1 MRLHT
6 LIMTGIG
13 PYAGT
18 ETIDFDRFTA
28 SGRFLLTGP
37 TGSGKTTII
46 DAIVFALYGQ
56 VADSSGSSK
65 QRLRSTLV
73 DAAARSEV
81 DLTFST
87 SAGVYRILRSP
98 EYWRPKKRGTGTTRQ
113 NAAAKL
119 WRLSAPGGH
128 ALDEPITRLEDVG
141 AEVNRIVG
149 LSRDQF
155 TQTVVLPQGRFAR
168 FLRAT
173 SAERHTLLRDVFG
186 TGVFDAIQAEIAE
199 RNRLTDREAQAARQA
214 LQARVEVAA
223 PLLAL
228 LPIPSADDDPPPG
241 ALSATIVTDDA
252 QKNAE
257 PFPAPRRTEL
267 SEAPESA
274 ELSEPAELS
283 ELAESA
289 ELAELAQ
296 LAELAGAPVPDTDAI
311 AAIGEQALARSR
323 AALAPLAEA
332 VERARAE
339 AGTAHAATEAAVEL
353 RQRLDRREALLAEQA
368 ELDAHRAAHDAD
380 TARLDAARRAS
391 QVTTALHRHARALR
405 DLAAARD
412 LATQALSRTLNTVG
426 ASASATS
433 TILTDSIADST
444 DDTDSTD
451 TQDIP
456 AIGPILEECEAILTS
471 APQAP
476 YAPEDSGESQR
487 LQHAES
493 QLTALATRTRTLAGS
508 LEPLVALEAD
518 LGHRR
523 AALERDQALLDT
535 RRADLDEHIRAL
547 EARPARHAELETA
560 LETARQAE
568 NRLPQAR
575 VDRDAALA
583 RRDAAIR
590 AEALDTRLAA
600 SKQAVV
606 EATEAVESAKA
617 HAAAQHR
624 AWLEATAGSIVAE
637 LVDGEPCPVCGSPEH
652 PAPADP
658 EAGSVSRAQVEQ
670 ADAER
675 ARADEHLTERVREH
689 SDLER
694 EHRTAL
700 EASGMRPLAELDGAL
715 AGAAEHLQSLARASR
730 PLSELTEQLAGFAKE
745 TAAMRDALETD
756 RTALAEDR
764 ARLEAAQNALEQDRA
779 RCADACG
786 EHATVAA
793 RHHALLG
800 IADAAESARSHLA
813 AVRTAAREAT
823 SASDD
828 LGKALAAAGFTTASQ
843 AEQAI
848 LPAAELTALA
858 EAVDRIRADRE
869 RVRHALTEDPRI
881 RTLTGEETADVA
893 GARRLQEAAEK
904 TRETALAA
912 HATASEAHRHLE
924 EALEAVDRAAV
935 RLADILAGSRAL
947 TQVAA
952 LVTGRNDAS
961 TPLATW
967 VLLDRFAEVL
977 VFANDRLTQMSSGRY
992 ELVRVADETGSAG
1005 RRDRGL
1011 GLGVIDRLCAGVVRD
1026 PKTLSGGETFYV
1038 SLSLALALAD
1048 VVTAESGGV
1057 AMETLF
1063 VDEGFGTL
1071 DPETLQTVLAEL
1083 GRLQAGGRT
1092 VGIVSHIEELR
1103 RQVPDRIE
1111 VTTTPVGSTLRITA
1125 S

>member
-583 RRDAAIR
+583 RCDAAMR

-606 EATEAVESAKA
+606 EATKAVESAKA

-670 ADAER
+670 VDAER

>member
-37 TGSGKTTII
+37 TGSGQTTII

-128 ALDEPITRLEDVG
+128 ALDEPITKLEEVG

-186 TGVFDAIQAEIAE
+186 TGVYDAIQAEIAE

-241 ALSATIVTDDA
+241 APSTTIVTDDA
-252 QKNAE
+252 QENAE
-257 PFPAPRRTEL
+257 PFPAPRSTEL
-267 SEAPESA
+267 SETAESD
-274 ELSEPAELS
+274 
-283 ELAESA
+283 ELAE
-289 ELAELAQ
+289 

-323 AALAPLAEA
+323 AALAPLAKA

-339 AGTAHAATEAAVEL
+339 AGAAHAATEAAVEL

-380 TARLDAARRAS
+380 TTRLDAARRAS
-391 QVTTALHRHARALR
+391 QVATALHRHARTLR

-433 TILTDSIADST
+433 TILTDNIADST

-518 LGHRR
+518 LGDRR
-523 AALERDQALLDT
+523 TALERDQDLLDA
-535 RRADLDEHIRAL
+535 RRTDLDEHIRAL
-547 EARPARHAELETA
+547 EARPAHHAELETA

-583 RRDAAIR
+583 RRDAAMR

-606 EATEAVESAKA
+606 EATKAVESAKA

-730 PLSELTEQLAGFAKE
+730 PLSELTEQLAGFAEE
-745 TAAMRDALETD
+745 TAAMRDALETE

-764 ARLEAAQNALEQDRA
+764 ARLEVAQNALEQDRA

-828 LGKALAAAGFTTASQ
+828 LGNALAAAGFTTASQ

>member
-1 MRLHT
+1 M
-6 LIMTGIG
+6 
-13 PYAGT
+13 
-18 ETIDFDRFTA
+18 
-28 SGRFLLTGP
+28 
-37 TGSGKTTII
+37 
-46 DAIVFALYGQ
+46 
-56 VADSSGSSK
+56 
-65 QRLRSTLV
+65 
-73 DAAARSEV
+73 
-81 DLTFST
+81 
-87 SAGVYRILRSP
+87 
-98 EYWRPKKRGTGTTRQ
+98 
-113 NAAAKL
+113 
-119 WRLSAPGGH
+119 
-128 ALDEPITRLEDVG
+128 
-141 AEVNRIVG
+141 
-149 LSRDQF
+149 
-155 TQTVVLPQGRFAR
+155 
-168 FLRAT
+168 
-173 SAERHTLLRDVFG
+173 
-186 TGVFDAIQAEIAE
+186 
-199 RNRLTDREAQAARQA
+199 
-214 LQARVEVAA
+214 
-223 PLLAL
+223 
-228 LPIPSADDDPPPG
+228 
-241 ALSATIVTDDA
+241 
-252 QKNAE
+252 
-257 PFPAPRRTEL
+257 
-267 SEAPESA
+267 
-274 ELSEPAELS
+274 
-283 ELAESA
+283 
-289 ELAELAQ
+289 
-296 LAELAGAPVPDTDAI
+296 
-311 AAIGEQALARSR
+311 
-323 AALAPLAEA
+323 
-332 VERARAE
+332 
-339 AGTAHAATEAAVEL
+339 
-353 RQRLDRREALLAEQA
+353 
-368 ELDAHRAAHDAD
+368 
-380 TARLDAARRAS
+380 
-391 QVTTALHRHARALR
+391 
-405 DLAAARD
+405 
-412 LATQALSRTLNTVG
+412 
-426 ASASATS
+426 
-433 TILTDSIADST
+433 
-444 DDTDSTD
+444 
-451 TQDIP
+451 
-456 AIGPILEECEAILTS
+456 
-471 APQAP
+471 
-476 YAPEDSGESQR
+476 
-487 LQHAES
+487 
-493 QLTALATRTRTLAGS
+493 
-508 LEPLVALEAD
+508 
-518 LGHRR
+518 
-523 AALERDQALLDT
+523 
-535 RRADLDEHIRAL
+535 
-547 EARPARHAELETA
+547 
-560 LETARQAE
+560 
-568 NRLPQAR
+568 
-575 VDRDAALA
+575 DRDAALA

-606 EATEAVESAKA
+606 EATKAVESAKA

-881 RTLTGEETADVA
+881 CALTGEETADVA

>member
-128 ALDEPITRLEDVG
+128 ALDEPITKLEEVG

-583 RRDAAIR
+583 RRDAAMR

-606 EATEAVESAKA
+606 EATKAVESAKA

-828 LGKALAAAGFTTASQ
+828 LGNALAAAGFTTASQ

-924 EALEAVDRAAV
+924 EALEAVDRAAA

>member
-444 DDTDSTD
+444 DSTGA
-451 TQDIP
+451 QDIP

-606 EATEAVESAKA
+606 EATKAVESAKA

-730 PLSELTEQLAGFAKE
+730 PLAELTEQLAGFAKE

-881 RTLTGEETADVA
+881 CALTGEETADVA

>member
-128 ALDEPITRLEDVG
+128 ALDEPITKLEEVG

-241 ALSATIVTDDA
+241 APSTTIVTDDA
-252 QKNAE
+252 QENAE
-257 PFPAPRRTEL
+257 PFPAPRSTEL
-267 SEAPESA
+267 SETAESD
-274 ELSEPAELS
+274 
-283 ELAESA
+283 ELAE
-289 ELAELAQ
+289 

-323 AALAPLAEA
+323 AALAPLAKA
-332 VERARAE
+332 VECARAE
-339 AGTAHAATEAAVEL
+339 AGAAHAATEAAVEL

-380 TARLDAARRAS
+380 TTRLDAARRAS
-391 QVTTALHRHARALR
+391 QVATALHRHARTLR

-433 TILTDSIADST
+433 TILTDNIADST

-518 LGHRR
+518 LGDRR
-523 AALERDQALLDT
+523 TALERDQDLLDA
-535 RRADLDEHIRAL
+535 RRTDLDEHIRAL
-547 EARPARHAELETA
+547 EARPAHHAELETA

-583 RRDAAIR
+583 RRDAAMR

-606 EATEAVESAKA
+606 EATKAVESAKA

-730 PLSELTEQLAGFAKE
+730 PLSELTEQLAGFAEE
-745 TAAMRDALETD
+745 TAAMRDALETE

-764 ARLEAAQNALEQDRA
+764 ARLEVAQNALEQDRA

-828 LGKALAAAGFTTASQ
+828 LGNALAAAGFTTASQ

>member
-606 EATEAVESAKA
+606 EATEVVESAKA

-670 ADAER
+670 VDAER

-881 RTLTGEETADVA
+881 CALTGEETADVA

-1103 RQVPDRIE
+1103 RPVPDRIE

>member
-81 DLTFST
+81 DLIFST

-274 ELSEPAELS
+274 EL
-283 ELAESA
+283 
-289 ELAELAQ
+289 AQ

-412 LATQALSRTLNTVG
+412 LATQALSRTLNTV
-426 ASASATS
+426 SASS

-444 DDTDSTD
+444 ISTDDTDSTGA
-451 TQDIP
+451 QDIP

-471 APQAP
+471 APEAP

-518 LGHRR
+518 LGDRR
-523 AALERDQALLDT
+523 TALERDQALLDT
-535 RRADLDEHIRAL
+535 RRTDLDEHIRAL

-606 EATEAVESAKA
+606 EATKAVESAKA

-694 EHRTAL
+694 DHRTAL
-700 EASGMRPLAELDGAL
+700 EASGMRPLAELDDAL
-715 AGAAEHLQSLARASR
+715 AGAAEHLQSLTRASR
-730 PLSELTEQLAGFAKE
+730 PLAELTEQLAGFAEE
-745 TAAMRDALETD
+745 TTAMRDALETD

-848 LPAAELTALA
+848 LPTAELTALA

-881 RTLTGEETADVA
+881 CTLTGEETADVA
-893 GARRLQEAAEK
+893 GARRLQEAAEE

>member
-81 DLTFST
+81 DLIFST

-471 APQAP
+471 APEVP

-518 LGHRR
+518 LGDRR
-523 AALERDQALLDT
+523 TALERDQDLLDA
-535 RRADLDEHIRAL
+535 RRTDLDEHIRAL
-547 EARPARHAELETA
+547 EARPARHADLETA

-583 RRDAAIR
+583 RRDAAMR

-606 EATEAVESAKA
+606 EATKAVESAKA

-848 LPAAELTALA
+848 LPAAELTVLA

-881 RTLTGEETADVA
+881 CALTGEETADVA

>member
-274 ELSEPAELS
+274 ELSETAELS
-283 ELAESA
+283 EPAESA

-323 AALAPLAEA
+323 AALAPLAQA

-583 RRDAAIR
+583 RRDAAMR

-606 EATEAVESAKA
+606 EATKAVESAKA

-730 PLSELTEQLAGFAKE
+730 PLSELTEQLAGFAEE

-881 RTLTGEETADVA
+881 CALTGEETADVA
-893 GARRLQEAAEK
+893 GARRLQEAAEE

-924 EALEAVDRAAV
+924 EALEAVDRAAA

>member
-81 DLTFST
+81 DLIFST

-412 LATQALSRTLNTVG
+412 LATQALSRTLNTV
-426 ASASATS
+426 SASS

-444 DDTDSTD
+444 ISTDDTDSTGA
-451 TQDIP
+451 QDIP

-471 APQAP
+471 APEVP

-518 LGHRR
+518 LGDRR
-523 AALERDQALLDT
+523 TALERDQDLLDA
-535 RRADLDEHIRAL
+535 RRTDLDEHIRAL
-547 EARPARHAELETA
+547 EARPARHADLETA

-583 RRDAAIR
+583 RRDAAMR

-606 EATEAVESAKA
+606 EATKAVESAKA

-694 EHRTAL
+694 DHRTAL
-700 EASGMRPLAELDGAL
+700 EASGMRPLAELDDAL
-715 AGAAEHLQSLARASR
+715 AGAAEHLQSLTRASR
-730 PLSELTEQLAGFAKE
+730 PLAELTEQLAGFAEE
-745 TAAMRDALETD
+745 TTAMRDALETD

-848 LPAAELTALA
+848 LPAAELTVLA

-893 GARRLQEAAEK
+893 GARRLQEAAEE

-992 ELVRVADETGSAG
+992 ELVRVTDETGSAG

>member
-380 TARLDAARRAS
+380 TARLDPARRAS

-606 EATEAVESAKA
+606 EATEVVESAKA

-670 ADAER
+670 VDAER

-881 RTLTGEETADVA
+881 CALTGEETADVA

>member
-128 ALDEPITRLEDVG
+128 ALDEPITKLEEVG

-241 ALSATIVTDDA
+241 APSTTIVTDDA
-252 QKNAE
+252 QENAE
-257 PFPAPRRTEL
+257 PFPAPRSTEL
-267 SEAPESA
+267 SETAESD
-274 ELSEPAELS
+274 
-283 ELAESA
+283 ELAE
-289 ELAELAQ
+289 

-323 AALAPLAEA
+323 AALAPLAKA

-339 AGTAHAATEAAVEL
+339 AGAAHAATEAAVEL

-405 DLAAARD
+405 DLAAARE
-412 LATQALSRTLNTVG
+412 LATQALSRTLNTV
-426 ASASATS
+426 SASS

-444 DDTDSTD
+444 ISTDDTDSTGA
-451 TQDIP
+451 QDIP
-456 AIGPILEECEAILTS
+456 AIGPILEECEAILT
-471 APQAP
+471 ATTQAP
-476 YAPEDSGESQR
+476 HAAEDSGESQR

-518 LGHRR
+518 LGDRR
-523 AALERDQALLDT
+523 TALERDQDLLDA
-535 RRADLDEHIRAL
+535 RRTDLDEHIRAL
-547 EARPARHAELETA
+547 EARPAHHAELETA

-583 RRDAAIR
+583 RRDAAMR

-606 EATEAVESAKA
+606 EATKAVESAKA

-730 PLSELTEQLAGFAKE
+730 PLSELTEQLAGFAEE
-745 TAAMRDALETD
+745 TAAMRDALETE

-764 ARLEAAQNALEQDRA
+764 ARLEVAQNALEQDRA

-828 LGKALAAAGFTTASQ
+828 LGNALAAAGFTTASQ

>member
-471 APQAP
+471 APEVP

-518 LGHRR
+518 LGDRR
-523 AALERDQALLDT
+523 TALERDQALLDT

-606 EATEAVESAKA
+606 EATEVVESAKA

-670 ADAER
+670 VDAER

-715 AGAAEHLQSLARASR
+715 AEAAEHLQSLARASR
-730 PLSELTEQLAGFAKE
+730 PLAELTEQLAGFAEE

-813 AVRTAAREAT
+813 AVRTAVREAT

-848 LPAAELTALA
+848 LPAAELTVLA

-881 RTLTGEETADVA
+881 CALTGEETADVA

>member
-1 MRLHT
+1 MS
-6 LIMTGIG
+6 
-13 PYAGT
+13 
-18 ETIDFDRFTA
+18 ET
-28 SGRFLLTGP
+28 
-37 TGSGKTTII
+37 
-46 DAIVFALYGQ
+46 
-56 VADSSGSSK
+56 
-65 QRLRSTLV
+65 
-73 DAAARSEV
+73 
-81 DLTFST
+81 
-87 SAGVYRILRSP
+87 
-98 EYWRPKKRGTGTTRQ
+98 
-113 NAAAKL
+113 
-119 WRLSAPGGH
+119 
-128 ALDEPITRLEDVG
+128 
-141 AEVNRIVG
+141 AE
-149 LSRDQF
+149 SD
-155 TQTVVLPQGRFAR
+155 
-168 FLRAT
+168 
-173 SAERHTLLRDVFG
+173 
-186 TGVFDAIQAEIAE
+186 
-199 RNRLTDREAQAARQA
+199 
-214 LQARVEVAA
+214 
-223 PLLAL
+223 
-228 LPIPSADDDPPPG
+228 
-241 ALSATIVTDDA
+241 
-252 QKNAE
+252 
-257 PFPAPRRTEL
+257 
-267 SEAPESA
+267 
-274 ELSEPAELS
+274 
-283 ELAESA
+283 ELAE
-289 ELAELAQ
+289 

-323 AALAPLAEA
+323 AALAPLAKA

-339 AGTAHAATEAAVEL
+339 AGAAHAATEAAVEL

-380 TARLDAARRAS
+380 TTRLDAARRAS
-391 QVTTALHRHARALR
+391 QVATALHRHARTLR

-433 TILTDSIADST
+433 TILTDNIADST

-518 LGHRR
+518 LGDRR
-523 AALERDQALLDT
+523 TALERDQDLLDA
-535 RRADLDEHIRAL
+535 RRTDLDEHIRAL
-547 EARPARHAELETA
+547 EARPAHHAELETA

-583 RRDAAIR
+583 RRDAAMR

-606 EATEAVESAKA
+606 EATKAVESAKA

-730 PLSELTEQLAGFAKE
+730 PLSELTEQLAGFAEE
-745 TAAMRDALETD
+745 TAAMRDALETE

-764 ARLEAAQNALEQDRA
+764 ARLEVAQNALEQDRA

-828 LGKALAAAGFTTASQ
+828 LGNALAAAGFTTASQ

>member
-274 ELSEPAELS
+274 EL
-283 ELAESA
+283 
-289 ELAELAQ
+289 AQ

-412 LATQALSRTLNTVG
+412 LATQALSRTLNTV
-426 ASASATS
+426 SASS
-433 TILTDSIADST
+433 TILTDSIADSTIST

-518 LGHRR
+518 LGDRR
-523 AALERDQALLDT
+523 TALERDQDLLDA
-535 RRADLDEHIRAL
+535 RRTDLDEHIRAL
-547 EARPARHAELETA
+547 EARPAHHAELETA

-583 RRDAAIR
+583 RRDAAMR

-606 EATEAVESAKA
+606 EATKAVESAKA

-730 PLSELTEQLAGFAKE
+730 PLSELTEQLAGFAEE
-745 TAAMRDALETD
+745 TAAMRDALETE

-764 ARLEAAQNALEQDRA
+764 ARLEVAQNALEQDRA

-828 LGKALAAAGFTTASQ
+828 LGNALAAAGFTTASQ

>member
-1 MRLHT
+1 M
-6 LIMTGIG
+6 
-13 PYAGT
+13 
-18 ETIDFDRFTA
+18 
-28 SGRFLLTGP
+28 
-37 TGSGKTTII
+37 
-46 DAIVFALYGQ
+46 
-56 VADSSGSSK
+56 
-65 QRLRSTLV
+65 
-73 DAAARSEV
+73 
-81 DLTFST
+81 
-87 SAGVYRILRSP
+87 
-98 EYWRPKKRGTGTTRQ
+98 
-113 NAAAKL
+113 
-119 WRLSAPGGH
+119 
-128 ALDEPITRLEDVG
+128 
-141 AEVNRIVG
+141 
-149 LSRDQF
+149 
-155 TQTVVLPQGRFAR
+155 
-168 FLRAT
+168 
-173 SAERHTLLRDVFG
+173 
-186 TGVFDAIQAEIAE
+186 
-199 RNRLTDREAQAARQA
+199 
-214 LQARVEVAA
+214 
-223 PLLAL
+223 
-228 LPIPSADDDPPPG
+228 
-241 ALSATIVTDDA
+241 
-252 QKNAE
+252 
-257 PFPAPRRTEL
+257 
-267 SEAPESA
+267 
-274 ELSEPAELS
+274 
-283 ELAESA
+283 
-289 ELAELAQ
+289 
-296 LAELAGAPVPDTDAI
+296 AELAGAPVPDTDAI

-583 RRDAAIR
+583 RRDAAMR

-606 EATEAVESAKA
+606 EATKAVESAKA

-694 EHRTAL
+694 DHRTAL
-700 EASGMRPLAELDGAL
+700 EASGMRPLAELDDAL
-715 AGAAEHLQSLARASR
+715 AGAAEHLQSLTRASR
-730 PLSELTEQLAGFAKE
+730 PLAELTEQLAGFAEE
-745 TAAMRDALETD
+745 TTAMRDALETD

>member
-81 DLTFST
+81 DLIFST

-274 ELSEPAELS
+274 EL
-283 ELAESA
+283 
-289 ELAELAQ
+289 AQ

-412 LATQALSRTLNTVG
+412 LATQALSRTLNTV
-426 ASASATS
+426 SASS

-444 DDTDSTD
+444 ISTDDTDSTGA
-451 TQDIP
+451 QDIP

-518 LGHRR
+518 LGDRR
-523 AALERDQALLDT
+523 TALERDQDLLDA
-535 RRADLDEHIRAL
+535 RRTDLDEHIRAL

-583 RRDAAIR
+583 RRDAAMR

-606 EATEAVESAKA
+606 EATKAVESAKA

-670 ADAER
+670 VDAER

-694 EHRTAL
+694 DHRTAL
-700 EASGMRPLAELDGAL
+700 EASGMRPLAELDDAL
-715 AGAAEHLQSLARASR
+715 AGAAEHLQSLTRASR
-730 PLSELTEQLAGFAKE
+730 PLAELTEQLAGFAEE
-745 TAAMRDALETD
+745 TTAMRDALETD

-848 LPAAELTALA
+848 LPAAELTVLA

-893 GARRLQEAAEK
+893 GARRLQEAAEE

-992 ELVRVADETGSAG
+992 ELVRVTDETGSAG

>member
-252 QKNAE
+252 QENAE

-274 ELSEPAELS
+274 ELSETAELS
-283 ELAESA
+283 EPAESA

-323 AALAPLAEA
+323 AALAPLAQA

-518 LGHRR
+518 LGDRR
-523 AALERDQALLDT
+523 TALERDQALLDT

-606 EATEAVESAKA
+606 EATEVVESAKA

-670 ADAER
+670 VDAER

-700 EASGMRPLAELDGAL
+700 ETSGMRPLAELDGAL
-715 AGAAEHLQSLARASR
+715 AEAAEHLQSLARASR
-730 PLSELTEQLAGFAKE
+730 PLAELTEQLAGFAEE

-813 AVRTAAREAT
+813 AVRTAVREAT

-881 RTLTGEETADVA
+881 CALTGEETADVA
-893 GARRLQEAAEK
+893 GARRLQEAAEE

-924 EALEAVDRAAV
+924 EALEAVDRAAA